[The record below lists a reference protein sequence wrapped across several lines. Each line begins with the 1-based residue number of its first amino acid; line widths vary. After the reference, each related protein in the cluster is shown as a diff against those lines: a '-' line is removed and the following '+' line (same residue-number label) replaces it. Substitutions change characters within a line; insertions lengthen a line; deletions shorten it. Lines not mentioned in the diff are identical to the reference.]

1 MVVFMV
7 DEVMMTLLAAVK
19 KEFKKNKDLL
29 FLSGKED

>member
-19 KEFKKNKDLL
+19 KEFKKIKTNY
-29 FLSGKED
+29 F